1 MPITTTTSAHSRR
14 IGGMPS
20 WRSVTSVF
28 WLALVV
34 TAASC
39 GPSSKALR
47 QASPHITS
55 TTLSVNRLFCQ
66 SCSSKVTALL
76 ETLSGVHDIRF
87 DRKRVE
93 FSVAHAKALEP
104 GQLID
109 VVQAG
114 GFDARL
120 GPGQGSYE
128 VPVDHPE
135 TLDVELISRGKPV
148 DLDGHI
154 VPGKV
159 TVFDFYA
166 DWCGP
171 CRQVAE
177 AMNEIMSSEPRIA
190 LRKVD
195 IIDWDTSVAR
205 QHLKRVPQL
214 PFVVVYGPDG
224 KLLDKISGLKLER
237 LKNAIQ
243 KGLK

>member
-1 MPITTTTSAHSRR
+1 MQPTPQ
-14 IGGMPS
+14 G
-20 WRSVTSVF
+20 V
-28 WLALVV
+28 
-34 TAASC
+34 
-39 GPSSKALR
+39 
-47 QASPHITS
+47 S
-55 TTLSVNRLFCQ
+55 TTLSVHRLFCQ

-76 ETLSGVHDIRF
+76 ETLSGVRDIRF
-87 DRKRVE
+87 DRKRIE
-93 FSVAHAKALEP
+93 FTVAHAKTLAP
-104 GQLID
+104 GQLIE

-128 VPVDHPE
+128 VPIEHPDG
-135 TLDVELISRGKPV
+135 LDVELISRGKSV
-148 DLDGHI
+148 DLDRHI

-177 AMNEIMSSEPRIA
+177 AMNEIMASESRVA

-195 IIDWDTSVAR
+195 IIDWDTAVAR

-224 KLLDKISGLKLER
+224 KLLDKISGLKLGR
-237 LKNAIQ
+237 LKTAIQ

>member
-1 MPITTTTSAHSRR
+1 MPITTTANAQFSPFYSAPKHRGIASAV
-14 IGGMPS
+14 
-20 WRSVTSVF
+20 WLL
-28 WLALVV
+28 LALTVV
-34 TAASC
+34 SC

-47 QASPHITS
+47 QTSPHSMS

-93 FSVAHAKALEP
+93 FSVAHAKTLEP
-104 GQLID
+104 DQLID

-135 TLDVELISRGKPV
+135 TLDVELISRGKRV
-148 DLDGHI
+148 DLDVHI

-177 AMNEIMSSEPRIA
+177 AMNEIMASEPRIA

-224 KLLDKISGLKLER
+224 KLIDKISGLKLER

>member
-1 MPITTTTSAHSRR
+1 MQ
-14 IGGMPS
+14 PS
-20 WRSVTSVF
+20 PQGV
-28 WLALVV
+28 
-34 TAASC
+34 
-39 GPSSKALR
+39 
-47 QASPHITS
+47 S
-55 TTLSVNRLFCQ
+55 TTLSVHRLFCQ

-76 ETLSGVHDIRF
+76 ETLSGVRDIRF

-93 FSVAHAKALEP
+93 FTIVHAETIAP
-104 GQLID
+104 DQLIEAI
-109 VVQAG
+109 QAG

-128 VPVDHPE
+128 VPVEHPAG
-135 TLDVELISRGKPV
+135 LDVELISRGKSV
-148 DLDGHI
+148 DLDSHI

-177 AMNEIMSSEPRIA
+177 TLNEIMTSEPRVA

-195 IIDWDTSVAR
+195 IIDWDTPVAR

-224 KLLDKISGLKLER
+224 KLADKFSGLKLKR
-237 LKNAIQ
+237 LKTAIQ